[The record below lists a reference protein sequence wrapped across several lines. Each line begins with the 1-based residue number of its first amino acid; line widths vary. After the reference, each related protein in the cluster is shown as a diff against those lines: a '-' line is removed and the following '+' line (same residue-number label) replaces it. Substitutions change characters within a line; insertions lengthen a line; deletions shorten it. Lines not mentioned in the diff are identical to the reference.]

1 MEVVINRREDAGLTS
16 HATYAVGE
24 AVPDEP
30 LVAVATEART
40 PPGDRRIHALAVGV
54 GRASALSV
62 EPPPGLGLSEHE
74 RRLAEG
80 VLPVPGRREHE
91 RAPGGGLRKLLPG
104 EEPVCFPAGVAD
116 GVVALQPATC
126 QVEPPGD
133 FVSGDAAPVVPRR
146 AAVPQEQRVA
156 RRHGVVAPEE
166 PLGSEDGSV
175 ADRLHVQDDGFMC
188 DVPDPV
194 SAELHLPGGGTVQ
207 PDSTSIG
214 EAERVGDSNR
224 AARLV
229 ASRSPCS
236 GTEEEKSKEEEEEE
250 ETKVLMGR
258 RHSLSVDQRKQQMEA
273 SKLNV
278 EKKTGKNKVSVV
290 LSSSLLA
297 KQRSRSVALNDF
309 GGCCQMVK
317 GGALMVKD
325 VNLEQI
331 HCFFSHSDK
340 VATLIVTC
348 AGRNNLKLLRKKKR
362 GKIHLNWLNLP
373 LQFISETYGKDLIPE
388 QRARNSERQ
397 TENPLRRQT
406 TCVIA
411 GAKIRKCFS
420 GSIVHV
426 APIDAQ
432 PRDRTPNQ
440 PALPSDSA
448 GYQSKHE
455 IAWCPMGKEDYGGV
469 PFDRGKEAETHSR
482 ALGRSV
488 AGFVVVAVIVVSYY
502 YCY

>member
-166 PLGSEDGSV
+166 PLGSEDGSI

-214 EAERVGDSNR
+214 EAERVGDSSR

-258 RHSLSVDQRKQQMEA
+258 RHSLSVDQRNQQMEA

-297 KQRSRSVALNDF
+297 KQRSRSVALNEF

-348 AGRNNLKLLRKKKR
+348 AGR
-362 GKIHLNWLNLP
+362 
-373 LQFISETYGKDLIPE
+373 
-388 QRARNSERQ
+388 ARNSERQ

-406 TCVIA
+406 TCIIA

-420 GSIVHV
+420 GSIVDV